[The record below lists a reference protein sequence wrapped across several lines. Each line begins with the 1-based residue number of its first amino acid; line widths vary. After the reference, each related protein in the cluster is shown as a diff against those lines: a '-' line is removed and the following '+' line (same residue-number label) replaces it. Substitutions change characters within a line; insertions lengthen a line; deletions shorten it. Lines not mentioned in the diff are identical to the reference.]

1 MRFLKSVQQDAMQS
15 KRAFNHRLF
24 IENGKIGE
32 EKALSNAEFKKEIEA
47 ARTVA
52 RWMVQQDR

>member
-1 MRFLKSVQQDAMQS
+1 MRFLKSIQQDAMQS
-15 KRAFNHRLF
+15 KRAFNHRPF
-24 IENGKIGE
+24 IENGEIGE
-32 EKALSNAEFKKEIEA
+32 EKALSNAEFNKEIEA